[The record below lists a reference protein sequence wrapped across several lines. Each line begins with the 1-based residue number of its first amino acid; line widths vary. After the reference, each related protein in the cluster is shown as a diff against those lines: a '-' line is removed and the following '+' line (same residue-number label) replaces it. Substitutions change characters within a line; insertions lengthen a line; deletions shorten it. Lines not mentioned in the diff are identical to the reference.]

1 MIILG
6 IDPGIAIVGYGVLEY
21 TKGKFRT
28 IAMGSIET
36 PAGIDVEKRLRM
48 VYDDMCEILDTY
60 RPDEMAIEEL
70 FFNTNQK
77 TAIAVAEARG
87 VILLSA
93 VQRGVPISEYTP
105 LQVKQ
110 SVVGYGRAEKKQ
122 VIALVKMILGMENGP
137 KLDDTADAL
146 ALAICH
152 AHSGGSGLKD
162 YFNQKKKRLL

>member
-6 IDPGIAIVGYGVLEY
+6 IDPGIAIVGYGVIEY
-21 TKGKFRT
+21 IKGKFRT
-28 IAMGSIET
+28 IALGSIET
-36 PAGIDVEKRLRM
+36 PAGLDVEVRLQM
-48 VYDDMCEILDTY
+48 IYDDMCELLDTY

-93 VQRGVPISEYTP
+93 IQKQVKISEYTP

-122 VIALVKMILGMENGP
+122 VIALVKMILNLEHGP

-152 AHSGGSGLKD
+152 AHAGGSRMKD
-162 YFNQKKKRLL
+162 YFNQKKTRLI